1 MWPKGL
7 YTIMLIITNDAC
19 TGMQEMK
26 MPKYKTLR
34 IPEEDYDKLK
44 EIQKLLRKKGSE
56 NVDWD
61 SLRKQTFI
69 EVPDE
74 EEQDEEDS
82 GFTAGVVIGLGAA
95 ALGYLLW
102 KGLQKNE

>member
-1 MWPKGL
+1 
-7 YTIMLIITNDAC
+7 MLIITNDAC
-19 TGMQEMK
+19 IGMQEIR

-56 NVDWD
+56 NVDWEA
-61 SLRKQTFI
+61 LKQQDYI

-74 EEQDEEDS
+74 EEQDDNDS

-95 ALGYLLW
+95 ALAYLLW
-102 KGLQKNE
+102 KGQQERK

>member
-1 MWPKGL
+1 
-7 YTIMLIITNDAC
+7 
-19 TGMQEMK
+19 MQEMK

-34 IPEEDYDKLK
+34 IPEEDYEKLK
-44 EIQKLLRKKGSE
+44 EVQRLLRQKGSE

-61 SLRKQTFI
+61 ALKKQSFI

-74 EEQDEEDS
+74 DEQEENDT

-95 ALGYLLW
+95 ALAYLLW
-102 KGLQKNE
+102 KGLQEK